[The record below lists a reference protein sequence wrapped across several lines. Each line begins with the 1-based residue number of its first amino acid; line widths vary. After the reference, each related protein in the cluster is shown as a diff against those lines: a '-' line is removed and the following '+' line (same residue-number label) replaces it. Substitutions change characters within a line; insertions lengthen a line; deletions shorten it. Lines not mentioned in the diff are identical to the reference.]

1 MFLKATISHFTI
13 SLCLITI
20 LSTRAFRLFHPRMAK
35 SQSALNIA
43 MKPILTK
50 LIDKQSLTSAE
61 TEEIWKDILKGADPI
76 QVGALLVLL
85 RAKGE
90 TAQEIAGMVRAMK
103 SVCIPVNAL
112 GKLLDIVGTGGDGA
126 DTINISTA
134 AVILAA
140 ACGCRVAKAGN
151 RSASSK
157 CGSADVLERL
167 GIQLELTPEQVIHSI
182 EHCGIGFMYAP
193 INHPSMKTVSSLR
206 KSLGI
211 RTAFNLLGPITNAAN
226 AQHAVIGVFSE
237 SLVDL
242 IAESLI
248 ELGHIEHAV
257 VVHSCGVDEIT
268 AIGPT
273 TVYEV
278 KNIAP
283 VGSMKKYIT
292 KRFIFDPTSV
302 GIPLCDVEELKGG
315 DVDMNAEELRLV
327 LTGNLPDNPK
337 RNSVILNTGFGV
349 YVYGLVPSIAEGIK
363 LARKV
368 LDSGEGLVV
377 LDKWISSTQK
387 IVSLSASATSVLPA

>member
-1 MFLKATISHFTI
+1 MTYSNSFLRVTFLLLI
-13 SLCLITI
+13 ITI
-20 LSTRAFRLFHPRMAK
+20 LKFTDAFRISNIRRFRPNL
-35 SQSALNIA
+35 ALNIA

-50 LIDKQSLTSAE
+50 LIDKQGLTSAE
-61 TEEIWKDILKGADPI
+61 TEEIWKDILQGADPV

-90 TAQEIAGMVRAMK
+90 TAQEIAGMVRAMN
-103 SVCIPVNAL
+103 SVCIPVPVK

-140 ACGCRVAKAGN
+140 ACGCKIAKAGN

-167 GIQLELTPEQVIHSI
+167 GIQLELTPDQVVRSI
-182 EHCGIGFMYAP
+182 EECGIGFMFAP
-193 INHPSMKTVSSLR
+193 INHPAMKTVSPIR
-206 KSLGI
+206 KSLGV
-211 RTAFNLLGPITNAAN
+211 RTAFNLLGPITNAAS
-226 AQHAVIGVFSE
+226 AQHAVIGVFAE

-242 IAESLI
+242 VAESLI

-273 TVYEV
+273 TVYEI
-278 KNIAP
+278 KNTSP
-283 VGSMKKYIT
+283 EGEKKTYTT

-302 GIPLCDVEELKGG
+302 GVSLCNVEELQGG
-315 DVDMNAEELRLV
+315 DADVNAKELRLV
-327 LTGNLPDNPK
+327 LTGGLPTNPK
-337 RNSVILNTGFGV
+337 RNSVILNAGFGV
-349 YVYGLVPSIAEGIK
+349 YVYGLAATIEEGIA
-363 LARKV
+363 LARRV
-368 LDSGEGLVV
+368 LDSGEGLVT
-377 LDKWISSTQK
+377 LDKWVAATQK
-387 IVSLSASATSVLPA
+387 IVAASAA